1 MHKISVLFVALAV
14 LTLTS
19 PLAALASSKGGD
31 KGSRDGAVTPAM
43 LTQGKAIYE
52 KNCAACHA
60 TGVAGAPKLGDKA
73 AWKKLNAE
81 GLHELT
87 EDAIR
92 GKGAMPPRGGNV
104 KLTDAEVRAAVAYL
118 MENSR

>member
-52 KNCAACHA
+52 KN
-60 TGVAGAPKLGDKA
+60 
-73 AWKKLNAE
+73 
-81 GLHELT
+81 
-87 EDAIR
+87 
-92 GKGAMPPRGGNV
+92 
-104 KLTDAEVRAAVAYL
+104 
-118 MENSR
+118 